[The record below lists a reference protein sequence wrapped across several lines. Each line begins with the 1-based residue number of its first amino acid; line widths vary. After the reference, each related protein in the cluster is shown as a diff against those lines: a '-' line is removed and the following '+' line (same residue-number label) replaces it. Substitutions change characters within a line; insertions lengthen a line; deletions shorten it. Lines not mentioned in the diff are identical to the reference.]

1 MNHAKSRP
9 EGKIVGSQKA
19 STAPVNKDKV
29 KKLPDPAIFLVT
41 FQGQNPVVKA

>member
-19 STAPVNKDKV
+19 STDKV

-41 FQGQNPVVKA
+41 FEGQNPVVKA